1 MNLRAEFMN
10 SGINFMNSEAKWMNS
25 NPGTGPYPAIRKPSP
40 LTGTG
45 NGGACYAIGLS
56 QPAAAAA
63 ERGTANAVEHE
74 SPASKGP
81 QRIAPQ

>member
-1 MNLRAEFMN
+1 MNLGAAFMNASLKFMN
-10 SGINFMNSEAKWMNS
+10 SVAKLMNSK
-25 NPGTGPYPAIRKPSP
+25 PGMGAYRAIRKPSP

-63 ERGTANAVEHE
+63 ERGTAKAVEHE